1 MANSAKRDLRK
12 ADMAERR
19 RKALELRKAGAN
31 YEQIA
36 TQLKYGNKG
45 NAWRD
50 VRDAIRDIYR
60 EPAQDVLRIELQR
73 LDVMLL
79 GLWSKAKAGDTQA
92 IDRVLRIQER
102 RSAYEGLD
110 APKLLKIELERELS
124 GHLEKLKA
132 GLSPDVYEQVLGVLA
147 GEHGAAAAGAAADG
161 PSEEDDRD
169 PVEPR

>member
-1 MANSAKRDLRK
+1 MGNSAKRDARK
-12 ADMAERR
+12 ADAAERR
-19 RKALELRKAGAN
+19 RKALELRKAGAS

-45 NAWRD
+45 NAWKD
-50 VRDAIRDIYR
+50 VRLALREWYR

-102 RSAYEGLD
+102 RTAYEGLD
-110 APKLLKIELERELS
+110 APKLLKVELERELS
-124 GHLEKLKA
+124 GHIEKLKA
-132 GLSPDVYEQVLGVLA
+132 GLAPDVFEQVLSVLA
-147 GEHGAAAAGAAADG
+147 GEHGAPPLGADPNG
-161 PSEEDDRD
+161 PPEEDDRD
-169 PVEPR
+169 AVEPR